1 MFRVSRLLLL
11 LVALG
16 AVWFFWPFGKYDDTI
31 SIEPPQTNGGQN
43 QLFTKPLSED
53 AGAPQD
59 RTGETGTP
67 QQDVAAITDGNSQ
80 QTQPPAPLL
89 QPKRFHR
96 VVVQDGRSFQVGGTT
111 ITLAAI
117 SVESPDG
124 QCQDANGQAWPCG
137 RFARTALM
145 RLIRGRAVTCQVPV
159 SGETANLTARC
170 SVGGQDLSLWMV
182 THGWAKPVPPT
193 QAALQE
199 AEAAARERRLGIWR

>member
-11 LVALG
+11 LAALG
-16 AVWFFWPFGKYDDTI
+16 AVWFLWPFGKYDDTI
-31 SIEPPQTNGGQN
+31 SIEPPQTHRGQN
-43 QLFTKPLSED
+43 QLFTKPLSEG
-53 AGAPQD
+53 AGTPQD
-59 RTGETGTP
+59 RTGATDTP
-67 QQDVAAITDGNSQ
+67 QQDVAATASSQ
-80 QTQPPAPLL
+80 QTEPPGPPL

-96 VVVQDGRSFQVGGTT
+96 VVVQDGRSFQAGGTT

-117 SVESPDG
+117 AVESPDG

-137 RFARTALM
+137 RFARTALT

-159 SGETANLTARC
+159 SGETASLTARC

-182 THGWAKPVPPT
+182 THGWAKPVPPA